1 MDETGYG
8 EGSAWDSKT
17 GGKSKV
23 LCYLSS
29 LVNKT
34 YYIVLTAHSN
44 HRHQKESQVFDFT
57 YDAFWQNT
65 AACYRQKNA
74 ILSTPVSISSRDLNH
89 RHCHVFYILMA
100 AITVRRNVF
109 LLPIKPLF
117 SLQGLFHKF
126 VELDDSKPRLL
137 SEDDYLIF
145 KPGEINV
152 SKWKKLDSRSL
163 GITRTIPPS
172 PFAVLQ
178 ILRTRGFEAYLVGG
192 CVRDLLLNRTPKDF
206 DVITTAHLEQISKQ
220 FHNCEVV
227 GKRFPVCRVYIKGS
241 IVEVSS
247 FDTLA
252 KETEGKEKFLISQ
265 MPRGCDK
272 LDLLRWKNSMHR
284 DFTINSLF
292 FDPFIHTIY
301 DYNDGMK
308 DLLELKLRTLV
319 PAQLSFTEDSA
330 RILRGV
336 RIAARLGLSLSKEI
350 KSAIFKQTSSITRL
364 GQSRTM
370 MEINYMLSFGAAES
384 SFSLLHKYHLLE
396 ILLPFQ
402 AAYISQQATRFDQSS
417 MMLMKLLSHLDKL
430 VSCDRPS
437 GSPLWI
443 GILAFH
449 LALVNNPQHPFVILT
464 FASVLYHQSWKDG
477 LKFARKYG
485 QPPVNFDPESLD
497 TYDEFISDDE
507 IATKVNQ
514 LAIMVIDSVDVL
526 METYCL
532 NHAMENFP
540 GSPSP
545 SPCSGFVF
553 ISKNM
558 GYSAQQLFHVLAHKL
573 EAYNEGRTSFEIN
586 FDLLKKGYSLETRFA
601 LGKIILNTLGCGI
614 GQTKVNPCSLENE
627 RFVNKKH
634 DIKQPPLSF
643 NINLQQESVTKSP
656 KMITKLSSIM
666 QDKSKGV
673 FSKHKEVVGISSD
686 PKNKD
691 LTTNKQEIG
700 SPMEELICMVES
712 SIDND
717 KLESQ
722 NHEERNRKVKVNQSN
737 QNGTTMLVERRVEND
752 ETGISSL
759 LRSVQTNF
767 NMAIKEARDSIP
779 EMRKLNRFLESF
791 VDEQAE
797 RKKEK
802 IESFQE
808 KSIQLESASS
818 LVSEVNNS
826 KELESCSSFEVSS
839 NVTLSTPEIH
849 VQHLDLDEKVNK
861 SSQHKKV
868 MKVKGERKKQKVCSY
883 CKEVGHNKT
892 GCPKRKVDTDST

>member
-1 MDETGYG
+1 
-8 EGSAWDSKT
+8 
-17 GGKSKV
+17 
-23 LCYLSS
+23 
-29 LVNKT
+29 
-34 YYIVLTAHSN
+34 
-44 HRHQKESQVFDFT
+44 
-57 YDAFWQNT
+57 
-65 AACYRQKNA
+65 
-74 ILSTPVSISSRDLNH
+74 
-89 RHCHVFYILMA
+89 MA

-163 GITRTIPPS
+163 GINRTIPPS

-227 GKRFPVCRVYIKGS
+227 GKRFPV
-241 IVEVSS
+241 SS

-284 DFTINSLF
+284 DFTINSSLF

-507 IATKVNQ
+507 IAKKVNQ
-514 LAIMVIDSVDVL
+514 LAIMVVDSVDVL
-526 METYCL
+526 METNCL

-558 GYSAQQLFHVLAHKL
+558 GYSAQQLFHVLSHKV

-614 GQTKVNPCSLENE
+614 GQTEVNSSSLENE

-643 NINLQQESVTKSP
+643 NFNLQQEIVTKSP

-673 FSKHKEVVGISSD
+673 FSKHKEVVDISSD

-691 LTTNKQEIG
+691 LMTNKKEIG
-700 SPMEELICMVES
+700 TDKSSMGEQELICMVES

-767 NMAIKEARDSIP
+767 NMAVKEARDSIP

-791 VDEQAE
+791 VDEQVE

-808 KSIQLESASS
+808 KSIQLESAASS
-818 LVSEVNNS
+818 LVNKN
-826 KELESCSSFEVSS
+826 KELESCSFVASS
-839 NVTLSTPEIH
+839 SVTPEIH

-861 SSQHKKV
+861 TSQHKKV
-868 MKVKGERKKQKVCSY
+868 MMKVKGEKKKQRVCSY

-892 GCPKRKVDTDST
+892 GCPKRKADTDSR

>member
-1 MDETGYG
+1 
-8 EGSAWDSKT
+8 
-17 GGKSKV
+17 
-23 LCYLSS
+23 
-29 LVNKT
+29 
-34 YYIVLTAHSN
+34 
-44 HRHQKESQVFDFT
+44 
-57 YDAFWQNT
+57 
-65 AACYRQKNA
+65 
-74 ILSTPVSISSRDLNH
+74 
-89 RHCHVFYILMA
+89 MA

-137 SEDDYLIF
+137 REDDYLIF

-477 LKFARKYG
+477 LKFARKCG

-514 LAIMVIDSVDVL
+514 LAIMVVDSVDVL
-526 METYCL
+526 METNCL

-558 GYSAQQLFHVLAHKL
+558 GYSAQQLFHVLSHKV

-614 GQTKVNPCSLENE
+614 GQTEVNPSSLENE

-634 DIKQPPLSF
+634 DKKQPPLSF
-643 NINLQQESVTKSP
+643 NFNLQQEMVTKSP

-673 FSKHKEVVGISSD
+673 STKHMKVVGISSD

-691 LTTNKQEIG
+691 LTTNKKEIG
-700 SPMEELICMVES
+700 TDKSPMEELICMVKS

-717 KLESQ
+717 ELESQ

-737 QNGTTMLVERRVEND
+737 QNGTMLVERRVEND

-759 LRSVQTNF
+759 L
-767 NMAIKEARDSIP
+767 
-779 EMRKLNRFLESF
+779 SF
-791 VDEQAE
+791 VDEQVE

-808 KSIQLESASS
+808 KSIQLESAASS
-818 LVSEVNNS
+818 LVSEVNNNR
-826 KELESCSSFEVSS
+826 ELESCSSFEASS
-839 NVTLSTPEIH
+839 NVTSSTTEIH

-861 SSQHKKV
+861 TSQHKKIT
-868 MKVKGERKKQKVCSY
+868 KVKGERKKQRVCSY

-892 GCPKRKVDTDST
+892 GCPKRKIEEASLSCQVDTDST